1 VKSLRQTLLLS
12 LCLLGSSAFAA
23 GQLESLRGKA
33 EASRAAV
40 QAVRGE
46 QMARRQELN
55 QLAGRIETLKAQSKG
70 KLVPGGELDGALKRS
85 QELSGTLT
93 TLAGQFA
100 EREADAERVNL
111 ALLAEL
117 SSALESARADFD
129 RQTDRA
135 ARKAT
140 IARLR
145 TLRAER
151 EQVRA
156 AIPAARVPALEALR
170 SSEDPEALL
179 EQADAA
185 RDNED
190 KVRAQLKSTEQRIAE
205 LKEERELDRRVNQ
218 FLGDESLFDDTDR
231 RIRVS
236 RSTGADNSLKTTA
249 GTPTG
254 TERGTTAD
262 SAQSPS
268 AFGGFGAAPGSP
280 QGATE
285 APPPPTAGGSSG
297 APRTTAG
304 TDARPL
310 LNAQRIAGGDEDD
323 LEELEVQRLKLKG
336 LAEELKARARE
347 LEKKAAGR

>member
-1 VKSLRQTLLLS
+1 
-12 LCLLGSSAFAA
+12 
-23 GQLESLRGKA
+23 
-33 EASRAAV
+33 
-40 QAVRGE
+40 
-46 QMARRQELN
+46 MARRQELN
-55 QLAGRIETLKAQSKG
+55 QLAGRIEALKAQSKG
-70 KLVPGGELDGALKRS
+70 KLVPGSELDGALKRS
-85 QELSGTLT
+85 QELSGALT

-100 EREADAERVNL
+100 ERETDAERVNL
-111 ALLAEL
+111 ALLTEL
-117 SSALESARADFD
+117 SNALEAARADFD

-156 AIPAARVPALEALR
+156 AIPAAKVPALEALR
-170 SSEDPEALL
+170 SSDDPEALL
-179 EQADAA
+179 EQADLA

-205 LKEERELDRRVNQ
+205 LKEERELDRRVSQ

-231 RIRVS
+231 RIRVT
-236 RSTGADNSLKTTA
+236 RSASGADTSLKTTA

-254 TERGTTAD
+254 TERGTAAD
-262 SAQSPS
+262 GTSPN
-268 AFGGFGAAPGSP
+268 AFGAAPGSP
-280 QGATE
+280 QGVGSPAE
-285 APPPPTAGGSSG
+285 APPPPAGGGSTG

-347 LEKKAAGR
+347 LEHKAAGR

>member
-1 VKSLRQTLLLS
+1 MKSLRHTLLLS
-12 LCLLGSSAFAA
+12 LCLLGSGALAA
-23 GQLESLRGKA
+23 GQLEALRSKA
-33 EASRAAV
+33 EATRAAV
-40 QAVRGE
+40 QGVRAE
-46 QMARRQELN
+46 QMSRRQELN
-55 QLAGRIETLKAQSKG
+55 QLAGRIEALKAQSKG
-70 KLVPGGELDGALKRS
+70 KLVPGSELDGALKRS
-85 QELSGTLT
+85 QELSGALT
-93 TLAGQFA
+93 TLAGRFA
-100 EREADAERVNL
+100 EADADAERVNL

-117 SSALESARADFD
+117 SSALEAARADFD

-135 ARKAT
+135 TRKAT

-145 TLRAER
+145 ALRAER

-156 AIPAARVPALEALR
+156 AIPAAKVPALEALR
-170 SSEDPEALL
+170 SSDDPEALL

-205 LKEERELDRRVNQ
+205 LKEERDLDRRVQQ

-236 RSTGADNSLKTTA
+236 RTVGATAESTRTTA
-249 GTPTG
+249 GTPND
-254 TERGTTAD
+254 RSTAND
-262 SAQSPS
+262 GFSPS
-268 AFGGFGAAPGSP
+268 AFGGAPGAP
-280 QGATE
+280 APGGAE
-285 APPPPTAGGSSG
+285 ALPPPTPGAGGAG
-297 APRTTAG
+297 APRTAAG
-304 TDARPL
+304 SDARPV

>member
-1 VKSLRQTLLLS
+1 VKSLHHTLLLS

-23 GQLESLRGKA
+23 SQLESLRGKA

-55 QLAGRIETLKAQSKG
+55 QLAGRIEALKAQSKG
-70 KLVPGGELDGALKRS
+70 KLVPGSELDGALKRS
-85 QELSGTLT
+85 QELSGDLT

-111 ALLAEL
+111 ALLTEL
-117 SSALESARADFD
+117 SNALESARADFD
-129 RQTDRA
+129 RQSDRA

-156 AIPAARVPALEALR
+156 AIPAAKVPALEALR
-170 SSEDPEALL
+170 SSDDPEALL

-231 RIRVS
+231 RLRVS
-236 RSTGADNSLKTTA
+236 RSTAADNTLKTTA

-254 TERGTTAD
+254 TERNTAD
-262 SAQSPS
+262 SFAPS
-268 AFGGFGAAPGSP
+268 SVGGFGAAPGAP

-285 APPPPTAGGSSG
+285 APPPTAGGSGG
-297 APRTTAG
+297 ARTTAG
-304 TDARPL
+304 TDARPV